1 MKKLST
7 YFLAAAVLFAA
18 GCDSNIPETGTINN
32 ARVEQVVLDEI
43 LTNGVALYE
52 GETLSLPELISAL
65 PIDATNTAQIY
76 MSSNES
82 VATVSDEGVLT
93 AIKEGKCVITVY
105 IGEDGVSAEFTVNV
119 SPVPAVVITS
129 LQFSRDNAEYT
140 FQISANLVNSLAIEP
155 MDYTESLKFTST
167 DEDVATVTED
177 GQLNIVGIGE
187 TTIKVEVKGREPGNE
202 LTDEMTISVPSI
214 EYARFPGDGDGS
226 TYPGVAREIM
236 GTSAE
241 QWDAMPHSDGGW
253 TLCDFGA
260 LDDAGAKVEY
270 SWNASTGQRN
280 CYRYGMLDNRR
291 ILDRGG
297 AANNLPTASNGTA
310 LCWGRPGGNQNNKE
324 NKGIYFVIDMQ
335 KSQPVNYFRTVHISN
350 NADDR
355 GVAVTK
361 VSHIYGSNE
370 DPLTTTSWTE
380 IATDITD
387 FYTRTGSGTT
397 EDPYIVPLESQ
408 KAYFSNTDS
417 YRYIKFV
424 FDKQDHC
431 YGFYSTPDA
440 TTADRPGTTIQ
451 IAELYLGY
459 DPDHNQ
465 AAE

>member
-1 MKKLST
+1 MKKLSAYLIT
-7 YFLAAAVLFAA
+7 AIAIVAA
-18 GCDSNIPETGTINN
+18 GCDSNIPETGTVNN
-32 ARVEQVVLDEI
+32 AKVEQVVLDET
-43 LTNGVALYE
+43 LTNGVALYI
-52 GETLSLPELISAL
+52 GETLSLPEFISTL

-76 MSSNES
+76 MSSDDNIAS
-82 VATVSDEGVLT
+82 VSDSGILT
-93 AIKEGKCVITVY
+93 AKKEGSCIITVY
-105 IGEDGVSAEFTVNV
+105 AGEEGISAEFKVTV
-119 SPVPAVVITS
+119 SPVPEVSITS
-129 LQFSRDNAEYT
+129 LAFSRKTAEYT
-140 FQISANLVNSLAIEP
+140 FQVSANLVNSLAIEP
-155 MDYTESLKFTST
+155 MNYSESLKFTST
-167 DEDVATVTED
+167 DDKVASVTED
-177 GQLNIVGIGE
+177 GQLTIVGIGKA
-187 TTIKVEVKGREPGNE
+187 TIKVEVEGREADNE
-202 LTDEMTISVPSI
+202 LYDEMEISVPSI

-226 TYPGVAREIM
+226 TYAGTAREIM
-236 GTSAE
+236 GTSAD
-241 QWDAMPHSDGGW
+241 QWDVIPHTDGGW

-260 LDDAGAKVEY
+260 LDDAGQKVEY
-270 SWNASTGQRN
+270 SWNASTAQRN

>member
-167 DEDVATVTED
+167 DEEVATVTED

-187 TTIKVEVKGREPGNE
+187 TTIKVEVKGREPGNV

-226 TYPGVAREIM
+226 TYPGTAREIM

-241 QWDAMPHSDGGW
+241 QWDAIPHSDGGW
-253 TLCDFGA
+253 EMIKIGRIDNGTESD
-260 LDDAGAKVEY
+260 Y
-270 SWNASTGQRN
+270 SWNATIGQRN
-280 CYRYGMLDNRR
+280 CYRYAMLDNRR
-291 ILDRGG
+291 IVARDG
-297 AANNLPTASNGTA
+297 AANNLPTATNGTA
-310 LCWGRPGGNQNNKE
+310 FCWKRTDDGGNNNSAE
-324 NKGIYFVIDMQ
+324 DHDVYFVIDMKQ
-335 KSQPVNYFRTVHISN
+335 SQVVNYFRTVHISN
-350 NADDR
+350 NGDDR

-361 VSHIYGSNE
+361 VSHIYGSN
-370 DPLTTTSWTE
+370 DNSSWTE
-380 IATDITD
+380 IATDVTG
-387 FYTRTGSGTT
+387 FYTRSGAGTT
-397 EDPYIVPLESQ
+397 EDPYVYPLESD
-408 KAYFSNTDS
+408 KAMFENETA

-431 YGFYSTPDA
+431 YGFYANPGDA
-440 TTADRPGTTIQ
+440 QADRTGGTIQ
-451 IAELYLGY
+451 IAELYMGCKAY
-459 DPDHNQ
+459 S
-465 AAE
+465 E